1 MSYRENANENKNGIT
16 YNYITS
22 QNPEPQL
29 TNDTE
34 DPRNPAARSGLGGRG
49 MQNEIT
55 TFKGSLAVS

>member
-29 TNDTE
+29 TNVNE
-34 DPRNPAARSGLGGRG
+34 DQRNQDSRSVLGGRG
-49 MQNEIT
+49 MQNDIT